1 MYKIPDV
8 NCDYID
14 VTKGMYTD
22 GNLIAYCKLPE
33 RNPMIIELE
42 ERLSSMFEPEF
53 TESEHDD
60 IVFGRYVS

>member
-14 VTKGMYTD
+14 VTKGMYTA

-33 RNPMIIELE
+33 RNPMLQELE
-42 ERLSSMFEPEF
+42 ERLSSMLEPEL

-60 IVFGRYVS
+60 IMFHRYVS